1 MIYDLR
7 YPTKVQAV
15 CGLGTTFL
23 VCMVLGSGAMIFS
36 KLTTDLVITPI
47 EDMIERVNGITEDPI
62 KAAHNEEE
70 RLLYEELAEKA
81 KLDEAQR
88 GVNGDVKL
96 DMQKKKEK
104 PMETEMLE

>member
-7 YPTKVQAV
+7 YPTRVQAV

-47 EDMIERVNGITEDPI
+47 EDMITRVNGITEDPI

-70 RLLYEELAEKA
+70 RLLFEEMAEKQ
-81 KLDEAQR
+81 KLENAQM
-88 GVNGDVKL
+88 GL
-96 DMQKKKEK
+96 DGEVAQAMEKKKEK